1 MQSPTKTIKN
11 IEIRVKVLERV
22 LCKEITQKE
31 AAEVL
36 EVSERQIRRLLQR
49 YEQEGPSGLLHRS
62 RNKPSNAALKPD
74 LKARLIE
81 LLSDRFL
88 NWGPSLITE
97 YLKEHYSIKVSKETI
112 RRLQFEMGQR
122 KAKKNKVQKVH
133 PPRPRRNQYGELIQI
148 DGSPHHWFS
157 HDRRHCLI
165 AFIDDATSRI
175 MMARFYEAETT
186 QNYLDMIHDYV
197 LEHGLP
203 MAVYSDR
210 HSIFTKHD
218 KEDYV
223 PTQFQRALEILGI
236 QAILASSPQA
246 KGRVERLNKT
256 LQNRWVKAF
265 EFHKVNCLEQA
276 NALVPQLIKAH
287 NRQFGVIPN
296 HPENAHVPY
305 HGEKQWLRTV
315 CSEWQKR
322 LLSKNLTF
330 SYRSQLYIIQTE
342 TQKASLRRGLV
353 NQEVTVVDHRGNISV
368 LLSKTGEPLRF
379 KVFNAQRATST
390 QLSGKELD
398 NFFHQLSR
406 NAVINQKQFGQY
418 FSFSHERDE
427 AIRNAKALSKRI
439 GLKNTF
445 EKK

>member
-1 MQSPTKTIKN
+1 MQSSSKTIKD

-31 AAEVL
+31 AAEAL

-62 RNKPSNAALKPD
+62 RNKPSNAALKPE
-74 LKARLIE
+74 LKARIIE

-112 RRLQFEMGQR
+112 RRLQFEIGQR
-122 KAKKNKVQKVH
+122 KAKRNKSQNVH

-157 HDRRHCLI
+157 RDRRHCLI

-186 QNYLDMIHDYV
+186 QNYLDMIHNYV

-203 MAVYSDR
+203 MAMYSDR

-236 QAILASSPQA
+236 QGILASSPQA

-265 EFHKVNCLEQA
+265 EFHKVHCLEQA

-287 NRQFGVIPN
+287 NRKFGVIPS
-296 HPENAHVPY
+296 HPENAHIPY
-305 HGEKQWLRTV
+305 KGEKQ
-315 CSEWQKR
+315 
-322 LLSKNLTF
+322 
-330 SYRSQLYIIQTE
+330 
-342 TQKASLRRGLV
+342 
-353 NQEVTVVDHRGNISV
+353 
-368 LLSKTGEPLRF
+368 
-379 KVFNAQRATST
+379 
-390 QLSGKELD
+390 
-398 NFFHQLSR
+398 
-406 NAVINQKQFGQY
+406 
-418 FSFSHERDE
+418 
-427 AIRNAKALSKRI
+427 
-439 GLKNTF
+439 
-445 EKK
+445 